1 MRCHCQPT
9 DKDVDMS
16 TPFFALT
23 NFEALNRYRI
33 TLQLAKETTDRVKQE
48 LGLTSNQAFVQLH
61 QPSLDMTLIQVRG
74 RLQSWPELFEWPNRI
89 FYQQSDL
96 VGDIRRLDAEY
107 SRVLDG
113 MNTAERGGFLSA
125 LDFSRAPFELNGRM
139 KVLSVGPGF
148 SFAQQV
154 KQHVLNLNN
163 QYNSA
168 AFTCSNVYQNSS
180 LILPRLINFMQVAI
194 ETYAKERN
202 VDPLGN
208 DARIVTVRALIEQM
222 KDEQRLLADAS
233 RDLSEG
239 YSNLERL
246 VSGALDEFKDLF
258 TSITLQRF
266 HEMIESALVR
276 LELAE
281 ELIEQTRR

>member
-1 MRCHCQPT
+1 M
-9 DKDVDMS
+9 VS
-16 TPFFALT
+16 
-23 NFEALNRYRI
+23 
-33 TLQLAKETTDRVKQE
+33 AKK
-48 LGLTSNQAFVQLH
+48 GA
-61 QPSLDMTLIQVRG
+61 
-74 RLQSWPELFEWPNRI
+74 NRI

-202 VDPLGN
+202 VDPLSN
-208 DARIVTVRALIEQM
+208 DAGIVTVRALIEQM

-258 TSITLQRF
+258 TSINLQRF

-281 ELIEQTRR
+281 ELIEHILR